1 MTGIASF
8 EHLTGHSRG
17 TTTWLRGDAID
28 VVLGPNAMLRV
39 HSPESPGQD
48 GNAIAHLR
56 RREDDYQIEAHAGQ
70 PLWINGHQVT
80 QHTLRHGDMIEFGER
95 GPVSRYSVY
104 HEQDHM
110 HRSVGTVMQDAA
122 GYLRVSR
129 KPILVRLFRAGCQIA
144 WRLTRETT
152 VLFRL
157 SVVIAFTVLATL
169 AYKQYQ
175 VNQLLQ
181 RELEKGASQLD
192 AFAKSLAQTQETA
205 LTPSDLEALRL
216 ELNPSM
222 EAHEKRLAE
231 LEKRWAAGRRAIA
244 QSSSSVIF
252 LQGAYGYKDEAS
264 GRMLR
269 HVMTP
274 GGHPVITRFGTP
286 RLSLDGTGPVATRQL
301 TGTGFVVKD
310 TGVIVTNRHV
320 AMPWEKAADTK
331 TLQSAGLV
339 PVMIRFEGYFP
350 GRADPVGVS
359 LLRASEKADL
369 ALIKSADQ
377 GQMPE
382 GPGLSLAAQ
391 RSAPGDQVIILGYPT
406 GLRSMLARAGEA
418 FVRKLQEAKVS
429 GFWDIAAALA
439 REGRIR
445 PLASQGI
452 VGQIAAETVVYD
464 AQTTHG
470 GSGGPVLNAAG
481 EVLAVASAIVPKFGG
496 SNLGVPVSSVL
507 ELLALEGIEVKPGT

>member
-17 TTTWLRGDAID
+17 TTTWLRNDVIE

-39 HSPESPGQD
+39 QSPETPAREGD
-48 GNAIAHLR
+48 AIAQLR
-56 RREDDYQIEAHAGQ
+56 REQDNYHIEAAGKET
-70 PLWINGHQVT
+70 LWINGHPVT
-80 QHTLRHGDMIEFGER
+80 EQMLRHGDMIEFGER

-110 HRSVGTVMQDAA
+110 QRGVGTVMKDAA

-129 KPILVRLFRAGCQIA
+129 KPLLVRLFRAGCQIA

-152 VLFRL
+152 ILFRL
-157 SVVIAFTVLATL
+157 SVVIAFAVLATL

-216 ELNPSM
+216 ELNPSV

-244 QSSSSVIF
+244 QSSASVIF
-252 LQGAYGYKDEAS
+252 LQGSYGFKDEAS

-269 HVMTP
+269 HVVTP
-274 GGHPVITRFGTP
+274 SGRPVMTRFGTP

-301 TGTGFVVKD
+301 TGTGFVVKN
-310 TGVIVTNRHV
+310 TGIIVTNRHV

-331 TLQSAGLV
+331 SLQSAGMA
-339 PVMIRFEGYFP
+339 PVMTRFEGYFP
-350 GRADPVGVS
+350 GMTEPVGVS
-359 LLRASEKADL
+359 LLRASETADL

-382 GPGLSLAAQ
+382 GLGLALAA
-391 RSAPGDQVIILGYPT
+391 REPAPGDQVIILGYPT

-418 FVRKLQEAKVS
+418 FVRRLQAAKIS

-452 VGQIAAETVVYD
+452 VGQIAPETIVYD

-481 EVLAVASAIVPKFGG
+481 EVLAVNSAIVPKFGG

-507 ELLALEGIEVKPGT
+507 ELLASEGIEVKPGT

>member
-39 HSPESPGQD
+39 QSPDDTAQPTD
-48 GNAIAHLR
+48 AIAHLLR
-56 RREDDYQIEAHAGQ
+56 QEDDYQIEAEGNE
-70 PLWINGHQVT
+70 PLWINGHPVT

-110 HRSVGTVMQDAA
+110 HRSVGTVMEDAA

-129 KPILVRLFRAGCQIA
+129 KPFLVRLFRAGGQIF

-157 SVVIAFTVLATL
+157 SVVLAFAILTTL

-181 RELEKGASQLD
+181 LELEKGASQLD

-216 ELNPSM
+216 ELNPSV

-252 LQGAYGYKDEAS
+252 LQGSYGFRDEAS

-269 HVMTP
+269 HVVTP
-274 GGHPVITRFGTP
+274 SGRPVITRFGTP
-286 RLSLDGTGPVATRQL
+286 RLSLDGTGPVAARQL
-301 TGTGFVVKD
+301 TGTGFVIKG
-310 TGVIVTNRHV
+310 TGIIVTNRHV
-320 AMPWEKAADTK
+320 ALPWERAADTES
-331 TLQSAGLV
+331 LQSAGMA

-350 GRADPVGVS
+350 GKSEPLGVS
-359 LLRASEKADL
+359 VLRASETADL
-369 ALIKSADQ
+369 ALIKAVDQ
-377 GQMPE
+377 GEMPE
-382 GPGLSLAAQ
+382 GAGLALAA
-391 RSAPGDQVIILGYPT
+391 REPAPGDQVIILGYPT

-418 FVRKLQEAKVS
+418 FVRKLQEAKIS

-452 VGQIAAETVVYD
+452 VGQIAPESIVYD

-481 EVLAVASAIVPKFGG
+481 EVLAVNSAIVPKFGG

-507 ELLALEGIEVKPGT
+507 ELLASEGIEVKPGT